1 MDNLSQES
9 PLEFFDRDPLLARR
23 VFEFQRAMRLAP
35 MLQDA
40 ALRRMYDRMGDVDSG
55 KSVVQPFLDEQEQA
69 IKRGFDP
76 FRNPS
81 VAGMLA
87 SGIDPVDAREQF
99 RRGAILGRSNRRPAL
114 SREDEHGNVWEFGH
128 FPQVRQPEAR
138 TAPAPAPVSR
148 APEPVLRRN
157 AAGQV
162 YPTAGNYGAFAGV
175 MQQLGLPDS
184 GLIPGQGM
192 VRLQDILSAAARRG
206 QGGIVPDVPIA
217 EVQQMR
223 ERQALGMAEAQAQA
237 ARQAARQAAEFEAA
251 QDELKH
257 RRGLELERAK
267 AVTRREGEDYRL
279 DRRREDE
286 DYRSGRREHDRVKR
300 ETLRDQA
307 YYDRLRAAKIKD
319 NPSYQVGSITLNE
332 SQIQDEIDRLHRRY
346 GGRPEP
352 PTWEEWSAQDSR
364 FYDESDEDPE
374 SESES
379 APPSPVQLDE
389 EDERA
394 IRALQGASE
403 DRRRAFVMFAMQQ
416 DPEKGRLVAERLGYG
431 SKR

>member
-1 MDNLSQES
+1 MDNLRQES

-69 IKRGFDP
+69 VKRGFDP

-87 SGIDPVDAREQF
+87 SGIDPVDVRDQMRREAMDGRPSPRPRSGSQKSLSGIFPSRYIDGDGLPLQRRQIGSVTPVAQPSPPPAR
-99 RRGAILGRSNRRPAL
+99 S
-114 SREDEHGNVWEFGH
+114 
-128 FPQVRQPEAR
+128 
-138 TAPAPAPVSR
+138 
-148 APEPVLRRN
+148 PEPVFRRN

-223 ERQALGMAEAQAQA
+223 ERQALGMAEAQARA

-267 AVTRREGEDYRL
+267 AVTRREGEDYT
-279 DRRREDE
+279 
-286 DYRSGRREHDRVKR
+286 SGRREHDRVKR
-300 ETLRDQA
+300 EAIRDQA
-307 YYDRLRAAKIKD
+307 YYDRLRAALASES
-319 NPSYQVGSITLNE
+319 PRYQVGSVELREPQIRAEIERLN
-332 SQIQDEIDRLHRRY
+332 QRY

-352 PTWEEWSAQDSR
+352 PTWEEWSAQDDR
-364 FYDESDEDPE
+364 FADGEEESVQDEGL
-374 SESES
+374 
-379 APPSPVQLDE
+379 PSSPAIQLDE

-394 IRALQGASE
+394 IRALQGMSE
-403 DRRRAFVMFAMQQ
+403 ERRRAIVMAYIQKN
-416 DPEKGRLVAERLGYG
+416 PEKGRLIAERLGYG
-431 SKR
+431 ATR

>member
-69 IKRGFDP
+69 VKRGFDP
-76 FRNPS
+76 FRNPA

-87 SGIDPVDAREQF
+87 SGIDPVNVREQM
-99 RRGAILGRSNRRPAL
+99 RRGALTGRSRSGSQMSLDGIFPYRPIDGDGPPIQRRQIG
-114 SREDEHGNVWEFGH
+114 SV
-128 FPQVRQPEAR
+128 
-138 TAPAPAPVSR
+138 APVAQPSPPPAR
-148 APEPVLRRN
+148 SPEPVFRRN

-192 VRLQDILSAAARRG
+192 VRLQDILLAAARRG
-206 QGGIVPDVPIA
+206 RGGIVPDVPIA
-217 EVQQMR
+217 EVQKMR

-237 ARQAARQAAEFEAA
+237 QAEKARQAAEFEAA
-251 QDELKH
+251 QDALKH
-257 RRGLELERAK
+257 RRELELERAK
-267 AVTRREGEDYRL
+267 AVTRRQDHDYT
-279 DRRREDE
+279 
-286 DYRSGRREHDRVKR
+286 SGRREHERVKR
-300 ETLRDQA
+300 EAIRDQA
-307 YYDRLRAAKIKD
+307 YYDRLRAALASES
-319 NPSYQVGSITLNE
+319 PRYQVGSVELREPQIRAEIERLN
-332 SQIQDEIDRLHRRY
+332 RRY

-352 PTWEEWSAQDSR
+352 PTWEDWSSQDDR
-364 FYDESDEDPE
+364 FADGEEESIQDEGL
-374 SESES
+374 
-379 APPSPVQLDE
+379 PSSPAIQLDE

-394 IRALQGASE
+394 IRALQGMSE
-403 DRRRAFVMFAMQQ
+403 ERRRAIVMAYMQKN
-416 DPEKGRLVAERLGYG
+416 PEKGRLIAERLGYG
-431 SKR
+431 ATR

>member
-55 KSVVQPFLDEQEQA
+55 KSVVQPFLDAQENA

-76 FRNPS
+76 FRNPA

-87 SGIDPVDAREQF
+87 SGHDPVDAREQF

-114 SREDEHGNVWEFGH
+114 SREDEHGNVWEFGPP
-128 FPQVRQPEAR
+128 PQVRQPEAR

-184 GLIPGQGM
+184 GIIPGQGM
-192 VRLQDILSAAARRG
+192 VRLQDILLAAARRG
-206 QGGIVPDVPIA
+206 RGGIVPDVPIA
-217 EVQQMR
+217 EVQKMR

-237 ARQAARQAAEFEAA
+237 QAEKARQAAEFEAA
-251 QDELKH
+251 QDALKH
-257 RRGLELERAK
+257 RRELELERAK
-267 AVTRREGEDYRL
+267 AVTRRQDHDYT
-279 DRRREDE
+279 
-286 DYRSGRREHDRVKR
+286 SGRREHERVKR
-300 ETLRDQA
+300 EAIRDQA
-307 YYDRLRAAKIKD
+307 YYDRLRAALASES
-319 NPSYQVGSITLNE
+319 PRYQVGSVELREPQIRAEIERLN
-332 SQIQDEIDRLHRRY
+332 RRY

-352 PTWEEWSAQDSR
+352 PTWEDWSSQDDR
-364 FYDESDEDPE
+364 FADGEEESIQDEGL
-374 SESES
+374 
-379 APPSPVQLDE
+379 PSSPAIQFDE

-394 IRALQGASE
+394 IRALQGMSE
-403 DRRRAFVMFAMQQ
+403 ERRRAIVMAYMQKN
-416 DPEKGRLVAERLGYG
+416 PEKGRLIAERLGYG
-431 SKR
+431 ATR